1 MPTNKWTTEANEQ
14 LLTLIV
20 QMYVDKTIDYNKVA
34 AHMSAKTGN
43 NYTAKA
49 IQCRY
54 LFLKG
59 GKEKSLVQKGIK
71 QDGDE
76 KSVMSFKKG
85 MKRERDFEEGA
96 NETGEKSKKVKREV
110 EDKIK
115 QEQW

>member
-20 QMYVDKTIDYNKVA
+20 QMYVEKTIDYDKVA

-43 NYTAKA
+43 SYTAKA

-54 LFLKG
+54 LLLKG
-59 GKEKSLVQKGIK
+59 GKEKSRVQNGIK
-71 QDGDE
+71 QDGDG
-76 KSVMSFKKG
+76 KSVTSIKKE
-85 MKRERDFEEGA
+85 MKRERDLDEGA
-96 NETGEKSKKVKREV
+96 NETGEKMKKVKREV
-110 EDKIK
+110 KDEIK